1 MTEQDHV
8 QEAFRFLQRARL
20 FTAEED
26 RLARSEM
33 LWCAA
38 AHIVKAIAVQQG
50 WRNRSHRDLFEVAGK
65 INSVIAYPDA
75 YFHFSA
81 AGRLHKN
88 MYQGFMTDRE
98 LGIAAGIVAGFVN
111 RIAAAI

>member
-1 MTEQDHV
+1 MNEQDHV
-8 QEAFRFLQRARL
+8 QEAFRFLQHAGL

-50 WRNRSHRDLFEVAGK
+50 WDNHSHNDLFDVAYRIK
-65 INSVIAYPDA
+65 SAIAYTDA
-75 YFHFSA
+75 PSHFNA
-81 AGRLHKN
+81 AESLHTN
-88 MYQGFMTDRE
+88 MYQGLMTGRQLE
-98 LGIAAGIVAGFVN
+98 CAAGKVTDFVN
-111 RIAAAI
+111 RVAAAI

>member
-1 MTEQDHV
+1 MNEQDHV
-8 QEAFRFLQRARL
+8 QEAFRFLRHAGL
-20 FTAEED
+20 FAAEED

-38 AHIVKAIAVQQG
+38 AHIVKAVAVQQG
-50 WRNRSHRDLFEVAGK
+50 WRNRSHKDLFEVASK

-75 YFHFSA
+75 YFHFST

-88 MYQGFMTDRE
+88 MYQGFMTGRQLE
-98 LGIAAGIVAGFVN
+98 SAAGKVTDFVD

>member
-1 MTEQDHV
+1 MNEQDHV
-8 QEAFRFLQRARL
+8 REAFRFLQRAGL

-50 WRNRSHRDLFEVAGK
+50 WDNHSHNDLFEVAGK
-65 INSVIAYPDA
+65 INSALAYPDA
-75 YFHFSA
+75 YFHFST

-88 MYQGFMTDRE
+88 MYQGFMTGRQLE
-98 LGIAAGIVAGFVN
+98 SAAGKVTDFVD